1 MEKVKYGPTPTSER
15 KFTVTVSLG
24 ETTRLPDGSIHS
36 QTVRTWQYP
45 LSADSLWAL
54 QSPKP
59 LVLRRIADLLSPIV
73 DGIRHKLLGTLAE
86 TICWP
91 GEEGDKCRES

>member
-1 MEKVKYGPTPTSER
+1 MEKVKYESPPTSER

-45 LSADSLWAL
+45 LSADSLWVL

-59 LVLRRIADLLSPIV
+59 IVLRRIADLLSPVV
-73 DGIRHKLLGTLAE
+73 DSIRHKLLGTLAE
-86 TICWP
+86 TICRP